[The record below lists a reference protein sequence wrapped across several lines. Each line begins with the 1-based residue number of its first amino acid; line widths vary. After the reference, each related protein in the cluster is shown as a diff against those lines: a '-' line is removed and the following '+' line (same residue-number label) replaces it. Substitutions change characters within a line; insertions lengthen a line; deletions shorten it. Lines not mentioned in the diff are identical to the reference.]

1 MRILAGLTVLLALF
15 LLGCEGPLGP
25 QGEQGEVGAPGQRGE
40 QGLRGESGVPGDTGE
55 QGLRGE
61 GGVLGDTIG
70 QLTLGQFEAEFPVPT
85 KADCIR
91 EARNSSYVDSIRMNT
106 ITNSDPN
113 NFTDPERFAWYQFF
127 RNTSSELRYSCMA
140 FWSEE
145 ITEENSQ
152 KRNRRYG
159 KGDNGS
165 EGCVDWIE
173 RRIREETG
181 GNELG
186 GNRAMWIDAYA
197 LLERP
202 YLSLSISE
210 RSVLR
215 ERIRDDSDCRRY
227 YPQLF
232 SGRWI
237 PLLDER

>member
-15 LLGCEGPLGP
+15 LLGCEGPPGP
-25 QGEQGEVGAPGQRGE
+25 QGEQGAPGPRGEQGEVGAPGQGGE
-40 QGLRGESGVPGDTGE
+40 QGLISESGVP
-55 QGLRGE
+55 
-61 GGVLGDTIG
+61 GDTIG
-70 QLTLGQFEAEFPVPT
+70 QLTLGQFEAEFLVLT

-91 EARNSSYVDSIRMNT
+91 EARNSRYVDSIRMNT
-106 ITNSDPN
+106 ITYSDPN

-127 RNTSSELRYSCMA
+127 RNASSELKFSCMA

-152 KRNRRYG
+152 KRNRQYR

-165 EGCVDWIE
+165 RGCVDWIE
-173 RRIREETG
+173 RRIREVTG
-181 GNELG
+181 GNEMG

-215 ERIRDDSDCRRY
+215 ERIREDSDCRRY